1 MTVLTMMTTHQRLD
15 LSLTILS
22 TFLVTTAEA
31 TDDLQ
36 LTITSHSPV
45 TGESSSSSGVI
56 TLREGSVLN
65 ISCEASVESVELSW
79 YLPNTHLVTQTRY
92 HQSRV
97 LYLVISPLE
106 TSDAGVY
113 QCWGVTT
120 GAVTT
125 IKQVLRLIVETRH
138 GQCPPGQFQCKSEE
152 KQICI
157 ATRYPNIYL
166 LSPNSEIIS
175 FKSKSLAVLKK
186 S

>member
-22 TFLVTTAEA
+22 TLLVITAGA
-31 TDDLQ
+31 SDDLQ

-45 TGESSSSSGVI
+45 TGESSSSGVI

-79 YLPNTHLVTQTRY
+79 YLPNTHLVTQTRF
-92 HQSRV
+92 HQSGGAGV
-97 LYLVISPLE
+97 SHLIISPLE

-157 ATRYPNIYL
+157 ATRYQHIFICSY
-166 LSPNSEIIS
+166 
-175 FKSKSLAVLKK
+175 
-186 S
+186 